1 MSRPNALPIEQQ
13 LLLDLLGPPAITFAW
28 WAISKARTR
37 QAFLTKDGL
46 RQLDDD
52 ENITVQG
59 WIEDVWKYLLAICYV
74 LAFSMTAY
82 AYFTR

>member
-1 MSRPNALPIEQQ
+1 MSRPNALPIGQQ
-13 LLLDLLGPPAITFAW
+13 LSLDLLGPPAITFVW

-37 QAFLTKDGL
+37 QSFFAKDGL

-59 WIEDVWKYLLAICYV
+59 WIEDGWKYLLAICYV